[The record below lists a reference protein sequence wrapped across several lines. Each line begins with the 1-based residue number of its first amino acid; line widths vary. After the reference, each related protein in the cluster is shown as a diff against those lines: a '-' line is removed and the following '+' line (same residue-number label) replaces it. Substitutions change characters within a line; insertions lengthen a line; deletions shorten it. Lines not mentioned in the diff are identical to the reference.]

1 MAKQIKQGED
11 ARKALCAGIDQLAD
25 TVKVT
30 LGPKGR
36 NVVLSKK
43 FGSPLITNDGVTI
56 AKEIELKDEFEN
68 MGAQLVREVAT
79 KTNDAAGDG
88 TTTATVL
95 AQALV
100 TEGMK
105 NVTAGANP
113 MDIKRG
119 MQKAVAAAVAS
130 VKEHSQKVNG
140 SKDIARVGTVSAGDA
155 EIGQLIADAMEKVTA
170 DGVITIEENKTTAEI
185 YTEVVEGMQF
195 DRGYVTPYMVTDTEK
210 METVYDDCSVLI
222 TDKKISVFQDV
233 VPLLEQVIQS
243 GRKLLIIAEDVE
255 GDALSNLIINRLR
268 GGLNVVAVKAPGF
281 GDRRKE
287 MLQDIAIL
295 TGGTVIS
302 SDLGY
307 ELKDATMQLLG
318 TARQVKVTKEN
329 TTIVGGAGDKQA
341 IADRVAQI
349 RSQIVSA
356 TSDFDREKLQERL
369 AKMAGGVAVIKV
381 GAATEVEM
389 KDKKLRIEDALNATK
404 AAVEEG
410 IVAGGG
416 TATINAIPAVDKVVN
431 ELEGDER
438 TGAKIVRKAL
448 EAPLRQIA
456 KNAGLE
462 GSVIIDNILKALH
475 DAHRVDAA
483 GNGSFDKA
491 IKAYH
496 AAAGLGG
503 KQTKMTFVPAS
514 FPQMSEAIL
523 FMLDQNPDF
532 IAANYAYEPIYTP
545 QDARVLYDQ
554 LKIVSDHL
562 IATKRVIACS
572 ILDHNIGYPV
582 AKEDDKNYC
591 GGSGGMLAFDTQ
603 GKAYPCLR
611 YCPISIGK
619 EKAEKICI
627 GDMQGIYNTPH
638 TAKIRDYLDAI
649 TLSSQS
655 TLECINCPV
664 GVGCGWCSAYN
675 YESTGDVNR
684 RVTNICW
691 AHKGR
696 TLASC
701 YYHNKRYLELRDTTP
716 KAVLLPEKDALQII
730 PREEY
735 EYLLRLQ
742 TEAEKAFLKEG
753 GADGI

>member
-11 ARKALCAGIDQLAD
+11 ARKALCAGIDQLAN

-95 AQALV
+95 AQAFV
-100 TEGMK
+100 NEGMK

-119 MQKAVAAAVAS
+119 MQKAVAAAVDA
-130 VKEHSQKVNG
+130 VKQHSQKVNG

-170 DGVITIEENKTTAEI
+170 DGVITIEENKTTAET

-287 MLQDIAIL
+287 MLQDIATL

-307 ELKDATMQLLG
+307 ELKDARSPGAAQPQRSDLGLGQYILRIAGVTEIHVHQMRRDAAAVTVHILPEPRADAIAAVAAGLIDRGVVAEQRKERRQQAGRAHFADKIGLILIVNGHLRRRRGAHHLHAAGPLFPQVGVHGLVPGAGHQGQLLG
-318 TARQVKVTKEN
+318 MAGRVAARRPGAQPVGSQRQPQLQIESVVQIHDVLHVAQRGQADAQLARGPQRGRQRRTAVAEIFAVGDDRRVCLLLQIAQRSLHIGKGRGLAVGPGEEVLDLQLQRQLAVRLTVRRKVARQRFDLFVQFWHSVWWFSPVV
-329 TTIVGGAGDKQA
+329 ILALLYRDFGAGA
-341 IADRVAQI
+341 
-349 RSQIVSA
+349 
-356 TSDFDREKLQERL
+356 
-369 AKMAGGVAVIKV
+369 M
-381 GAATEVEM
+381 
-389 KDKKLRIEDALNATK
+389 
-404 AAVEEG
+404 
-410 IVAGGG
+410 
-416 TATINAIPAVDKVVN
+416 
-431 ELEGDER
+431 
-438 TGAKIVRKAL
+438 
-448 EAPLRQIA
+448 
-456 KNAGLE
+456 
-462 GSVIIDNILKALH
+462 
-475 DAHRVDAA
+475 
-483 GNGSFDKA
+483 
-491 IKAYH
+491 
-496 AAAGLGG
+496 
-503 KQTKMTFVPAS
+503 
-514 FPQMSEAIL
+514 L
-523 FMLDQNPDF
+523 F
-532 IAANYAYEPIYTP
+532 
-545 QDARVLYDQ
+545 
-554 LKIVSDHL
+554 
-562 IATKRVIACS
+562 
-572 ILDHNIGYPV
+572 
-582 AKEDDKNYC
+582 
-591 GGSGGMLAFDTQ
+591 
-603 GKAYPCLR
+603 
-611 YCPISIGK
+611 
-619 EKAEKICI
+619 
-627 GDMQGIYNTPH
+627 
-638 TAKIRDYLDAI
+638 
-649 TLSSQS
+649 
-655 TLECINCPV
+655 
-664 GVGCGWCSAYN
+664 
-675 YESTGDVNR
+675 
-684 RVTNICW
+684 
-691 AHKGR
+691 
-696 TLASC
+696 
-701 YYHNKRYLELRDTTP
+701 
-716 KAVLLPEKDALQII
+716 
-730 PREEY
+730 
-735 EYLLRLQ
+735 
-742 TEAEKAFLKEG
+742 
-753 GADGI
+753 